1 MIKINYFR
9 WKCNFADFQ
18 DDIGD
23 PQLVVDYIQDIY
35 KYLRFMEKEQS
46 VKQEYLAGQTVSYR
60 RGRSVEKIMEGS
72 KVKVPG
78 RSVE

>member
-1 MIKINYFR
+1 M
-9 WKCNFADFQ
+9 
-18 DDIGD
+18 
-23 PQLVVDYIQDIY
+23 DYIQDIY